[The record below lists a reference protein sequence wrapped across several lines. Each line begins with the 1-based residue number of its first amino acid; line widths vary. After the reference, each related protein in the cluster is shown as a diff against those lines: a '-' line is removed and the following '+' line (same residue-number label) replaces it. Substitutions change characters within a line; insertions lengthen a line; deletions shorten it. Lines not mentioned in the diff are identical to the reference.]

1 MPDFVT
7 DANDPFSSVSMTDAV
22 NKMPF
27 VDQGIQTLIPATES
41 ISVTEDIQIDIERGT
56 VRLVPVTA
64 RGGEAA
70 SQDRA
75 KRNTVKI
82 PIPVYEL
89 RDTILNREILNRRE
103 TGGVSLLTLEAHRNA
118 ILQPMG
124 QSMVHT
130 RGFQRAKGWLE
141 GKVLDDDGS
150 LILDIFKRMGEEQII
165 VEWDTT
171 DSKFNAT
178 EAFIGLMET
187 SEDELGAMAADR
199 YVGIAGRNAH
209 ANLRINPQIEAA
221 AQNPLNV
228 QQQSIDKRK
237 GVRLCEG
244 AVDLAS
250 YGRARYTLPDG
261 STDGFVSDEYMYL
274 SPVGAGQARSIIGPS
289 DMKEFWGNPLDMY
302 SSVEPLRHGKG
313 EEVLLQ
319 MCILNLMAR
328 PRAVIKVKVI
338 GRNSLK
344 KYAALK

>member
-1 MPDFVT
+1 MSDVFS
-7 DANDPFSSVSMTDAV
+7 NDPFSNVTMTDAV

-27 VDQGIQTLIPATES
+27 VDTGIQTLIPATETV
-41 ISVTEDIQIDIERGT
+41 SVTEDIQIDIEQGT

-64 RGGEAA
+64 RGGDAA
-70 SQDRA
+70 VQDRS
-75 KRNTVKI
+75 KRHTVKI

-89 RDTILNREILNRRE
+89 RDTIQNREVLNRRE
-103 TGGVSLLTLEAHRNA
+103 TSSTNLITLQAHRDA
-118 ILQPMG
+118 ILAPMG

-150 LILDIFKRMGEEQII
+150 LVIDIFQRLGEEQI
-165 VEWDTT
+165 VLEWDTT
-171 DSKFNAT
+171 DAKFNAT
-178 EAFIGLMET
+178 EAFIELMEQ

-199 YVGIAGRNAH
+199 YVAVAGRNAH
-209 ANLRINPQIEAA
+209 ANLRLNKQVESA

-228 QQQSIDKRK
+228 QLQSIDKRK
-237 GVRLCEG
+237 GVRMSE

-250 YGRARYTLPDG
+250 YGRARYTLPNG
-261 STDGFVSDEYMYL
+261 TTDGFVSDEFMYF
-274 SPVGAGQARSIIGPS
+274 SPVGPGQARSVVGPS

-302 SSVEPLRHGKG
+302 VSIEPTKHGKG

-319 MCILNLMAR
+319 ACFLNLMAR

-338 GRNSLK
+338 GPNSLK
-344 KYAALK
+344 KYARLK